1 MAFIFIVLMAIIVI
15 YLVTNYSNKEKKIEY
30 VPSTPQP
37 KQKETI
43 IDALKIHPFVQE
55 SIKPEGKFYPKT
67 LPFLQGKIE
76 TLTHDQKR
84 ACINQFVILEM
95 EAAKQTAVSN
105 AEAIGMACLIVGN
118 WFGHGYDYISYLLYR
133 AEETELLIDNID
145 SIADERTKEYLLCVS
160 CEIAEFAKDKAKA
173 IDLATTP
180 FKVKNWSKA
189 KVFELVRKAGADKN
203 QGDVTESA
211 EDYLNAFADYFQ
223 TPDSVEGWNMT
234 ITVNPDNRSELLYYK
249 NNVQKNL
256 VQPHCGVILQLVFAQ
271 SQEPQ
276 LWVLGTKGLQAY
288 ENGQFVDILKCYDGQ
303 DIVKGAD
310 NPMID
315 VADTVRGAIYGF
327 YRNGEKV
334 LIKLATTNSV
344 QTI

>member
-1 MAFIFIVLMAIIVI
+1 MAVLFIVLMTIIVT
-15 YLVTNYSNKEKKIEY
+15 YLVTNNKKNKTEY
-30 VPSTPQP
+30 VPANPQP
-37 KQKETI
+37 TQKDKI
-43 IDALKIHPFVQE
+43 MDALMNRPFVQE

-67 LPFLQGKIE
+67 LPFLQGKIN

-84 ACINQFVILEM
+84 ACIHQFVILEM
-95 EAAKQTAVSN
+95 EAAKQANVSN

-133 AEETELLIDNID
+133 AEEAELLIDNID
-145 SIADERTKEYLLCVS
+145 SITDDKIKEYILCVS

-180 FKVKNWSKA
+180 FKVKNWGKA
-189 KVFELVRKAGADKN
+189 KVFEMVRKANSDKN
-203 QGDVTESA
+203 RSDVTESA
-211 EDYLNAFADYFQ
+211 EDYLNAFVDYFPV
-223 TPDSVEGWNMT
+223 PDSVEGWNMT
-234 ITVNPDNRSELLYYK
+234 IAVNPDNRSELLYYK

-271 SQEPQ
+271 FQEPQ

-288 ENGQFVDILKCYDGQ
+288 ENGQFVNVLKCYDGQ

-334 LIKLATTNSV
+334 LIKPAPANST
-344 QTI
+344 QAI